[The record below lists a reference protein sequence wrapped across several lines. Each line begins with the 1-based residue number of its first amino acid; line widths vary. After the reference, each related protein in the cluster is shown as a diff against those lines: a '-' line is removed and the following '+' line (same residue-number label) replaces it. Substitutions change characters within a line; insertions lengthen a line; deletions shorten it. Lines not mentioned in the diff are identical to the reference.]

1 MGGGRVAHIFIGE
14 TQGYHKADLSMED
27 VRDNWG
33 TVMNR
38 DGYATPSSIAE
49 ETAMFLPFFK

>member
-1 MGGGRVAHIFIGE
+1 MFIAE
-14 TQGYHKADLSMED
+14 TQGWFDADLTPEG

-33 TVMNR
+33 TITDQ
-38 DGYATPSSIAE
+38 DGYGTPNNLAE